1 MAAFSFPSYLS
12 TPASNNNTITRVSA
26 RLPNVSHQHLAFSSS
41 IASSSST
48 LKWPLISL
56 PAPSN
61 TTLNKGE
68 IVADNHFRFHP
79 SERPRSLK
87 AIRTLMHAAKY
98 KNLGKSQKKAYK
110 VAVEQ
115 LMAERVVVME
125 DIKDYNAIKEFIKK
139 GVWVPD
145 FMIENETNPHFR
157 DKLQTITLK
166 LKNKLRREEEKLM
179 KKH

>member
-12 TPASNNNTITRVSA
+12 TPASNNNTITLVSA

-41 IASSSST
+41 IASLSST
-48 LKWPLISL
+48 LKCPSL
-56 PAPSN
+56 PAPNN

-87 AIRTLMHAAKY
+87 AVRTLMQAAKY
-98 KNLGKSQKKAYK
+98 KNLGKSQKNAYRL
-110 VAVEQ
+110 AVEE

-145 FMIENETNPHFR
+145 FMIENDTNPHFR
-157 DKLQTITLK
+157 DTLRKITLK
-166 LKNKLRREEEKLM
+166 LKNNLRREDEKVM

>member
-12 TPASNNNTITRVSA
+12 TPASNNNTTTRVSA
-26 RLPNVSHQHLAFSSS
+26 RLPNVSHQHLAFSST
-41 IASSSST
+41 IASSSSLT
-48 LKWPLISL
+48 LKCPVISL

-79 SERPRSLK
+79 LERPRSLK
-87 AIRTLMHAAKY
+87 AVRTLMHAARY

-110 VAVEQ
+110 IAVEE

-125 DIKDYNAIKEFIKK
+125 DIKDYNAMKEFIKK

-145 FMIENETNPHFR
+145 FMNENDTNPHFR
-157 DKLQTITLK
+157 DKL
-166 LKNKLRREEEKLM
+166 
-179 KKH
+179 